1 RENFSKLGWQAN
13 VIWRIAISTYMQFD
27 ASTVQVDDLIRG
39 SLDVLS
45 TPGAPVL
52 GFETWER
59 DVYRTAFHFSP
70 D

>member
-39 SLDVLS
+39 SLTSSFSQCRQRAGSPGLDRCFLS
-45 TPGAPVL
+45 
-52 GFETWER
+52 R
-59 DVYRTAFHFSP
+59 SP
-70 D
+70 I

>member
-39 SLDVLS
+39 SVEKFLFASIASNQKMMHSLKGSRV
-45 TPGAPVL
+45 G
-52 GFETWER
+52 
-59 DVYRTAFHFSP
+59 
-70 D
+70 